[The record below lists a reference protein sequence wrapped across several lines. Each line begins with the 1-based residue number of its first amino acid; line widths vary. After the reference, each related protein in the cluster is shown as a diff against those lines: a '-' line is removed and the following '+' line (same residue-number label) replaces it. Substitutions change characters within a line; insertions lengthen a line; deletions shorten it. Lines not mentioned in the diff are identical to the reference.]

1 MLVTHPPSTC
11 RRHFRSSKMILV
23 RITAQRAGSWS
34 RLKIM
39 FTDQNKTKQ
48 KRKVNPFNVQ
58 VHFLWFIIS
67 LVALTFLIAVTD
79 FLCLAALSE
88 SGASLLP
95 FALSTP
101 QISVIH
107 PVDFPAFLGISS
119 GFAMGRLGRRSSES
133 RFGAKSYKLA
143 SSSLLCE
150 GWSRWSAQNVRLEKK
165 SKFQE
170 FF

>member
-1 MLVTHPPSTC
+1 
-11 RRHFRSSKMILV
+11 
-23 RITAQRAGSWS
+23 
-34 RLKIM
+34 
-39 FTDQNKTKQ
+39 
-48 KRKVNPFNVQ
+48 

-165 SKFQE
+165 SKFQD
-170 FF
+170 FFDGFYLGLRCRKLDPAVSINQNFQARVIPEILFIFYFIRNVIFISNVSLVTAR

>member
-1 MLVTHPPSTC
+1 M
-11 RRHFRSSKMILV
+11 
-23 RITAQRAGSWS
+23 
-34 RLKIM
+34 
-39 FTDQNKTKQ
+39 
-48 KRKVNPFNVQ
+48 
-58 VHFLWFIIS
+58 HFLWFLIS

-150 GWSRWSAQNVRLEKK
+150 GWSRWSAQNVRLKNK
-165 SKFQE
+165 SKFQD
-170 FF
+170 FFDGFYLGLWCRKLDPAVSINQNFQARVIPEILFIFYFIRNVIFISNVSLVTAR